1 MSLIFLNY
9 YMYYIQVVVF
19 SYGNGNKNL
28 MDDVKLYE
36 KVKSEF
42 KDEEKKV
49 FFNIFVNVLVV

>member
-1 MSLIFLNY
+1 MSLIFLNN

-19 SYGNGNKNL
+19 SYGNDNKNL
-28 MDDVKLYE
+28 MDNVKLYE

-49 FFNIFVNVLVV
+49 FFNILVNVLVV

>member
-19 SYGNGNKNL
+19 SYGNGNENL
-28 MDDVKLYE
+28 MDNVKLYE

-49 FFNIFVNVLVV
+49 FFNILVNVLVV